1 LTLKTMQI
9 PFFHRLYVR
18 LWLAVVVAVLV
29 LSMLVGWLL
38 RTQAERIRAER
49 LAEVPAREVMMRN
62 KQGEVIGSMTVQ
74 SVRVPGRGIE
84 FHIQLPEGVQGGEQL
99 AISLPPRPRASA
111 DGWGV
116 GTGAGGAKEQRWWRF
131 GGGAGERGAPPSLS
145 FIVLLIAFAGAVAL
159 GSYPV
164 VRRLT
169 QRLEGLQRGVERL
182 GAGDLRSRVDE
193 SGQDEAAFLAKRFN
207 RAADQIE
214 ALVQSQKSLLANA
227 SHELRSPLARIRMGL
242 ELMESAPSAALKA
255 ELSRNIGELDALID
269 EILLASRLE
278 TQASGASQAVREPV
292 DMLALAAEEGAR
304 LGVELHWQGRAADA
318 QLLGDAR
325 LLRRL
330 LRNLLEN
337 AKRHGQQD
345 VALALSAEASEL
357 VIDVSDRGP
366 GVPQLE
372 REKIFEPF
380 YRSSEASESAGG
392 VGLGLSLVRSIAR
405 QHGGNVQCLA
415 REGGGAR
422 FVVRLPLAAGI
433 ATTIA

>member
-1 LTLKTMQI
+1 MNI

-18 LWLAVVVAVLV
+18 IWLAVVLAVLV

-49 LAEVPAREVMMRN
+49 LADVPAREVVMRN
-62 KQGEVIGSMTVQ
+62 GAGEVIGNMTVKP
-74 SVRVPGRGIE
+74 VRVPGRGVE
-84 FHIQLPEGVQGGEQL
+84 FHVQLPPGVQGGEQL
-99 AISLPPRPRASA
+99 AISLPPRARPE
-111 DGWGV
+111 GV
-116 GTGAGGAKEQRWWRF
+116 GAPGMREARWWSL

-145 FIVLLIAFAGAVAL
+145 FVLLLAGFAFAVAL

-169 QRLEGLQRGVERL
+169 LRLEGLQRGVERL

-193 SGQDEAAFLAKRFN
+193 SGRDEVAFLAQRFN
-207 RAADQIE
+207 RAADQVE

-242 ELMESAPSAALKA
+242 ELMEASPSAALKA

-278 TQASGASQAVREPV
+278 TAASGTLEAVRESV
-292 DMLALAAEEGAR
+292 DVLALAAEEGAR
-304 LGVELHWQGRAADA
+304 VGVALVWEGEAAA
-318 QLLGDAR
+318 AVLPGDAR
-325 LLRRL
+325 LLRRMI
-330 LRNLLEN
+330 RNLLEN
-337 AKRHGQQD
+337 AQRHGGQD
-345 VALALSAEASEL
+345 VSMALSAQADHLRIEVL
-357 VIDVSDRGP
+357 DRGP
-366 GVPQLE
+366 GVPQAE
-372 REKIFEPF
+372 RERIFEPF
-380 YRSSEASESAGG
+380 YRSAHASERYGG

-405 QHGGNVQCLA
+405 QHGGQVQCLE

-422 FVVRLPLAAGI
+422 FIASLPLARPA
-433 ATTIA
+433 